1 MADTDTRNVTI
12 CHSQQGAD
20 VHAVFL
26 QQKIIHSQITKRT
39 EITSRDDDGIN
50 RLKWKIIQEMEKSKQ
65 LGEDLFLI
73 VKVRNNEVQEMKNTI
88 TSLVTKVIQHEEE
101 YKSLSVFWT

>member
-1 MADTDTRNVTI
+1 MKL
-12 CHSQQGAD
+12 D
-20 VHAVFL
+20 VVIV
-26 QQKIIHSQITKRT
+26 QKIIDSQITKRT

>member
-1 MADTDTRNVTI
+1 MKL
-12 CHSQQGAD
+12 D
-20 VHAVFL
+20 VVIV
-26 QQKIIHSQITKRT
+26 QKIIDSQITKRT

-50 RLKWKIIQEMEKSKQ
+50 RLKWKIIQEKEKSKQ

-101 YKSLSVFWT
+101 NKSLSVFWT